1 MQMTRA
7 EKRALKNRIRNDI
20 KEFLKIQA
28 HYFPDLIH
36 DIKKIMD
43 ARNHSYITYEI
54 EVIIFVMILKNI
66 CSIES
71 MQEMNEVFNEDT
83 CVKNIYKVLG
93 LEEKDYLPHYVT
105 INECL
110 SRLEHQELEK
120 IRKKMIYSLIRK
132 RSFEQGKFLG
142 EKWLVIVDATQLFS
156 FREKHCDH
164 CLTKTIHRGTEEEK
178 TIYYHQ
184 VLEAKLVLGEG
195 MVISLATE
203 FIENSRKDA
212 TKQDCEL
219 NSFKRLAGKV
229 KKEYPRLPICLLA
242 DSLYASDTVFEIC
255 RKNKWE
261 FLIRYKEGSIPSIM
275 EEYREITEMGEA
287 GEAVIEKEEIYQRK
301 PNRKQKLKIN
311 WVNGLEYKK
320 KPVHVLELK
329 IEREGKKYKEFRWL
343 SSREIEEEQAEEFV
357 ETGRKRWLIEN
368 EGFNIQKNHRYII
381 THANSMNYNAMKN
394 HYLIT
399 QIADI
404 LMQMYE
410 NGDKGVK
417 ELKYT
422 IKRIAEELLESLRKQ
437 KLKTEE
443 LLFERMQIRR
453 E

>member
-1 MQMTRA
+1 MTRA
-7 EKRALKNRIRNDI
+7 EKRALKNQIRNDI

-28 HYFPDLIH
+28 HYFPDLID

-43 ARNHSYITYEI
+43 ARNQSYVTYEI

-71 MQEMNEVFNEDT
+71 MQEMNELFNEDT
-83 CVKNIYKVLG
+83 CIKNIYRVLG

-110 SRLEHQELEK
+110 GRLDNRELEK
-120 IRKKMIYSLIRK
+120 IRKKMIYGIIRK
-132 RSFEQGKFLG
+132 RSFEYGKFLG
-142 EKWLVIVDATQLFS
+142 EKWLVIVDATQLFR
-156 FREKHCDH
+156 FRERHCEH
-164 CLTKTIHRGTEEEK
+164 CLSKTINKGTEEEK

-184 VLEAKLVLGEG
+184 VLEAKLVLGDD
-195 MVISLATE
+195 MIISLATE
-203 FIENSRKDA
+203 FIENSKA
-212 TKQDCEL
+212 NASKQDCEL
-219 NSFKRLAGKV
+219 TSFKRLAEIL

-242 DSLYASDTVFEIC
+242 DSLYACDSVFQIC

-275 EEYREITEMGEA
+275 EEYREIAEMGEIE
-287 GEAVIEKEEIYQRK
+287 GCVIEKEETYQRK

-311 WVNGLEYKK
+311 WVNGIEYKK
-320 KPVHVLELK
+320 HPIHVLELK
-329 IEREGKKYKEFRWL
+329 IERDGKKYKEFRWL
-343 SSREIEEEQAEEFV
+343 SSMEIREEKVEEFV

-368 EGFNIQKNHRYII
+368 EGFNIQKNHRYMI
-381 THANSMNYNAMKN
+381 THANSLDYNAMKN

-422 IKRIAEELLESLRKQ
+422 IKHIAEELLESLRKQ
-437 KLKTEE
+437 SLE
-443 LLFERMQIRR
+443 LEDFIFEKMQIRR

>member
-1 MQMTRA
+1 MTRA
-7 EKRALKNRIRNDI
+7 EKRALKKQIRNDI

-28 HYFPDLIH
+28 HYFPDLIE

-43 ARNHSYITYEI
+43 ARNQSYVTYKI

-71 MQEMNEVFNEDT
+71 MQEMNELFNEDT

-110 SRLEHQELEK
+110 SRLDHKELEK
-120 IRKKMIYSLIRK
+120 IRKKMVYSIIRK
-132 RSFEQGKFLG
+132 RSFEYGKFLG

-156 FREKHCDH
+156 FRERHCEH
-164 CLTKTIHRGTEEEK
+164 CLTKTIHKGTEEEK

-184 VLEAKLVLGEG
+184 VLEAKLVLGDD
-195 MVISLATE
+195 MIISLATE
-203 FIENSRKDA
+203 FIENPKRNA
-212 TKQDCEL
+212 GKQDCER
-219 NSFKRLAGKV
+219 NSFKRLAETI

-242 DSLYASDTVFEIC
+242 DSLYACDTVFQIC

-275 EEYREITEMGEA
+275 EEYREIKDMGEA
-287 GEAVIEKEEIYQRK
+287 CESIIEKEEIYQRK
-301 PNRKQKLKIN
+301 PNRKQQLKIN
-311 WVNGLEYKK
+311 WVNGIEYKK
-320 KPVHVLELK
+320 HPVHVLELK
-329 IEREGKKYKEFRWL
+329 IERDGKKYKEFRWL
-343 SSREIEEEQAEEFV
+343 SSMEITEEKAEDFV

-368 EGFNIQKNHRYII
+368 EGFNIQKNHRYMI
-381 THANSMNYNAMKN
+381 THANSLDYNAMKN

-422 IKRIAEELLESLRKQ
+422 IKRISEELLESMRKQ
-437 KLKTEE
+437 KLETKD
-443 LLFERMQIRR
+443 LIFERMQVRR

>member
-1 MQMTRA
+1 MTRA

-219 NSFKRLAGKV
+219 NSFKRLAGNV

-275 EEYREITEMGEA
+275 EEYREITEMGEG

>member
-1 MQMTRA
+1 MTRA
-7 EKRALKNRIRNDI
+7 EKRAIKNQIRNAI

-28 HYFPDLIH
+28 HYFPDLIE
-36 DIKKIMD
+36 DIKRVMD
-43 ARNHSYITYEI
+43 ARNQSYVTYEI
-54 EVIIFVMILKNI
+54 EGIIFVMILKNI

-71 MQEMNEVFNEDT
+71 MQEMNEAFNEDT
-83 CVKNIYKVLG
+83 CVKNIYRVLG
-93 LEEKDYLPHYVT
+93 LEGKDFLPHYVT

-110 SRLEHQELEK
+110 SRLDNKELEK
-120 IRKKMIYSLIRK
+120 IRKKMIYGIIRK
-132 RSFEQGKFLG
+132 RSFEYGKFLG

-156 FREKHCDH
+156 FKERHCEH
-164 CLTKTIHRGTEEEK
+164 CLTKTVNRGTPEEK

-184 VLEAKLVLGEG
+184 VLEAKLVLGDD

-203 FIENSRKDA
+203 FIENPKANAS
-212 TKQDCEL
+212 KQDCEL
-219 NSFKRLAGKV
+219 ESFKRLAETV

-242 DSLYASDTVFEIC
+242 DSLYANDSVFRIC

-275 EEYREITEMGEA
+275 DEYREIADIGERS
-287 GEAVIEKEEIYQRK
+287 EKVLEKEEIYRRK
-301 PNRKQKLKIN
+301 PRLKQKLQIN
-311 WVNGLEYKK
+311 WANGIEYQKH
-320 KPVHVLELK
+320 PVHVLELK
-329 IEREGKKYKEFRWL
+329 IERSGKVHQQFVWL
-343 SSREIEEEQAEEFV
+343 SSMEIRETIAEEMT

-368 EGFNIQKNHRYII
+368 EGFNVQKNHRYLI
-381 THANSMNYNAMKN
+381 THANSLDYNAMKN

-422 IKRIAEELLESLRKQ
+422 IKRISEELLESLRMQ
-437 KLKTEE
+437 KLETED
-443 LLFERMQIRR
+443 LNFEKMQVRR
-453 E
+453 DP

>member
-195 MVISLATE
+195 MVVSLATE

-219 NSFKRLAGKV
+219 NSFKRLAGNV

-242 DSLYASDTVFEIC
+242 DSLYANDTVFEIC

-287 GEAVIEKEEIYQRK
+287 GKAVIEKEEIYQRK

>member
-1 MQMTRA
+1 MTRA

-219 NSFKRLAGKV
+219 NSFKRLAGNV

-242 DSLYASDTVFEIC
+242 DSLYASGTVFEIC

-275 EEYREITEMGEA
+275 EEYREITEMGEG

>member
-1 MQMTRA
+1 MTRA
-7 EKRALKNRIRNDI
+7 EKRALKNQLRNDI

-28 HYFPDLIH
+28 HYFPELID

-43 ARNHSYITYEI
+43 ARNQSYVTYEI
-54 EVIIFVMILKNI
+54 EVIIFVVILKNI

-71 MQEMNEVFNEDT
+71 MQEMNELFNEDT

-110 SRLEHQELEK
+110 AKLDNNELEK
-120 IRKKMIYSLIRK
+120 IRKKMVYGIIRK
-132 RSFEQGKFLG
+132 RSFEYGKFLG

-156 FREKHCDH
+156 FRERHCEH
-164 CLTKTIHRGTEEEK
+164 CLCKTVNKGTAEEK

-184 VLEAKLVLGEG
+184 VLEAKLVLGDD
-195 MVISLATE
+195 MVISLGTE
-203 FIENSRKDA
+203 FIENSNKNA
-212 TKQDCEL
+212 GKQDCEL
-219 NSFKRLAGKV
+219 TSFKRLAQTI

-242 DSLYASDTVFEIC
+242 DSLYAADTVFEIC
-255 RKNKWE
+255 RKNGWE

-275 EEYREITEMGEA
+275 EEYHEIVKMGENEKCA
-287 GEAVIEKEEIYQRK
+287 IEKEEKYQRK
-301 PNRKQKLKIN
+301 PNRKQKLKLS
-311 WVNGLEYKK
+311 WVNGIDYRKHL
-320 KPVHVLELK
+320 VHMLELEV
-329 IEREGKKYKEFRWL
+329 ERDEKEYQKFTWI
-343 SSREIEEEQAEEFV
+343 SSMEITEEKAEEFANV
-357 ETGRKRWLIEN
+357 GRKRWLIEN
-368 EGFNIQKNHRYII
+368 EGFNIQKNYRYII
-381 THANSMNYNAMKN
+381 THANSLDYNAMKN

-410 NGDKGVK
+410 NGGKGIK

-422 IKRIAEELLESLRKQ
+422 IKRIAEELLESIRRLEIKAED
-437 KLKTEE
+437 LIY
-443 LLFERMQIRR
+443 ERMQIRR

>member
-1 MQMTRA
+1 MTRA

-195 MVISLATE
+195 MVVSLATE

-219 NSFKRLAGKV
+219 NSFKRLAGNV
-229 KKEYPRLPICLLA
+229 KKEYPCLPICLLA

-287 GEAVIEKEEIYQRK
+287 GKAVIEKEEIYQRK

-417 ELKYT
+417 ELNYT

>member
-219 NSFKRLAGKV
+219 NSFKRLAGNV

-275 EEYREITEMGEA
+275 EEYREITEMGEG

>member
-1 MQMTRA
+1 MTRA

-83 CVKNIYKVLG
+83 CVKNIYIVLG

-219 NSFKRLAGKV
+219 NSFKRLAGNV